1 MCKNQPTYVNA
12 QVNRLVTKEITT
24 KRVWVSLTLL
34 RGRSSCRTRTDSLRR
49 ATKRAF
55 WVGVAEA
62 RRERRRE
69 LWKEHWV
76 RNAEEIGMERTN
88 DEAIQIPNR
97 NEMVDR
103 KKKRMWSH
111 SHQHTALHSTTHAHV
126 SESRDNI
133 SSLVPRFP
141 IPVPNKKYRNFF
153 SLEITITIF
162 NVTVILFLGI
172 FK

>member
-1 MCKNQPTYVNA
+1 MIDNYCIESNYYYNINKLFYIMCKNQPTYVNVW
-12 QVNRLVTKEITT
+12 VNLLVIKQIIKTKC
-24 KRVWVSLTLL
+24 VWVSLTLL

-62 RRERRRE
+62 RRDRRRE

-76 RNAEEIGMERTN
+76 RNAEEMGMERTN

-103 KKKRMWSH
+103 KKKKKRRMWF
-111 SHQHTALHSTTHAHV
+111 TPTTHSTAFYYTCARECVTWQH
-126 SESRDNI
+126 
-133 SSLVPRFP
+133 LFP
-141 IPVPNKKYRNFF
+141 SP
-153 SLEITITIF
+153 
-162 NVTVILFLGI
+162 
-172 FK
+172 